1 MLLKNL
7 LEVLMS
13 DQENVEVIPP
23 ASYQSSYNPRPASN
37 NSAWKAILVV
47 LIVLFVC
54 ICCSCALVFSGLW
67 ASLSWLW
74 RNGDSIFY
82 GLSQLPLVI

>member
-1 MLLKNL
+1 
-7 LEVLMS
+7 MS

-23 ASYQSSYNPRPASN
+23 ASYQSSYNPRPAGN

-47 LIVLFVC
+47 FIVLVVC
-54 ICCSCALVFSGLW
+54 ICCSCALVFSGFW